1 MSCIGSLLKSHRL
14 SCKYSLKQVHE
25 MCGITDS
32 KLSRIER
39 GEQLPDAF
47 ELHLLAELYKT
58 NATSL
63 FISAGYLSTGD
74 ISDYCMTFQNAHL
87 LNDEERQS
95 IQTQI
100 NLLTKG
106 RKGDN

>member
-1 MSCIGSLLKSHRL
+1 MSSIGVLLKEQRNQHNL
-14 SCKYSLKQVHE
+14 SLNDVYKQ
-25 MCGITDS
+25 CGITDS

-39 GEQLPDAF
+39 GEKTPDPD
-47 ELHLLAELYKT
+47 ELRKLALTYGLDVV
-58 NATSL
+58 SL
-63 FISAGYLSTGD
+63 FISAGYLD
-74 ISDYCMTFQNAHL
+74 EDDLLNYQFIFQNAHY

-106 RKGDN
+106 RKEE